1 MRCLFITGNYKPAV
15 NSGGPVHS
23 VSSLAG
29 ALVQKGHSVTV
40 LALNEDDGV
49 RMEVPLHEVTDV
61 NGVTVIYFARSHAL
75 YDSIRR
81 RFTQVARWESA
92 FFEWCREHIVSFDW
106 VHLHIGLL
114 QPARWVSR
122 FCEQEGIVLAYHQ
135 RGNLDSRRFKRL
147 KWLKSLYV
155 GWVERPVLERADV
168 LFALSQRE
176 ADVFREWTPNA
187 REQLLPNGVD
197 ADFWLAPDESSLG
210 EREQRRNTD
219 KPRVV
224 WSARWD
230 LRKGPLEFIEMAQLV
245 SNRLPKVEFL
255 MIGPERGADFAKV
268 EAAAAQSG
276 LKNLR
281 LLQGLDAASRR
292 EQLQAADCF
301 VLPTYGEGFSLGI
314 LEALAA
320 GCVVLTTDEANFP
333 ELSDQPF
340 GHILKN
346 KPQVFADALVE
357 VLSGTPMLNYS
368 VRRAA
373 SEFVRN
379 HYDWSTIG
387 DRYLEIMKTTLNG

>member
-106 VHLHIGLL
+106 VHLQIGLL
-114 QPARWVSR
+114 HPARWITQ
-122 FCEQEGIVLAYHQ
+122 FCKTQGVALAYHQ
-135 RGNLDSRRFKRL
+135 RGNLDPRRFER
-147 KWLKSLYV
+147 WRCLKSLYIRWTEV
-155 GWVERPVLERADV
+155 PVLDQSDV

-176 ADVFREWTPNA
+176 REVFRAWSRKSRIE
-187 REQLLPNGVD
+187 LLPNGVD
-197 ADFWLAPDESSLG
+197 ADFWSSEVDASTASGKLAIQAD
-210 EREQRRNTD
+210 QR
-219 KPRVV
+219 RVV

-230 LRKGPLEFIEMAQLV
+230 LRKGPIEFIETAKCVSKQLPNV
-245 SNRLPKVEFL
+245 QFVML
-255 MIGPERGADFAKV
+255 GPARGPDLGLV
-268 EAAAAQSG
+268 EAAAASLQ
-276 LKNLR
+276 NLT
-281 LLQGLDAASRR
+281 LIKGLDAESRR
-292 EQLQAADCF
+292 EQLQAADYF
-301 VLPTYGEGFSLGI
+301 VLQTYGEGFSLGI

-333 ELSDQPF
+333 ELQDQCF
-340 GHILKN
+340 GHILKRD
-346 KPQVFADALVE
+346 PQLFANVLIDAL
-357 VLSGTPMLNYS
+357 GDTKRIDAA
-368 VRRAA
+368 VRSQAA
-373 SEFVRN
+373 AFVREN
-379 HYDWSTIG
+379 YDWSKIA
-387 DRYLEIMKTTLNG
+387 DHYIEIMESTLNK